1 MATGYKSKSRKT
13 TNLVPADLRAF
24 AAEHNL
30 PGAGS
35 RGRMSKS
42 LYVAYL
48 AANPKTARAIAAEVG
63 VALKPRA
70 RLTEANLGPVV
81 DAIR

>member
-1 MATGYKSKSRKT
+1 MSYKSKSRKST
-13 TNLVPADLRAF
+13 ILNPGDVRKYAAD
-24 AAEHNL
+24 NGL

-35 RGRMSKS
+35 RGRMSRS
-42 LYVAYL
+42 LFVAYL
-48 AANPKTARAIAAEVG
+48 AAHPKTARAIAAEVG